1 MKLRKIVYTPAKGW
15 IASFHGKQIEKD
27 GRKTCKPDVKVRADS
42 YEELMRELIG
52 IDKNDNADPST
63 TVWHS
68 VTL

>member
-27 GRKTCKPDVKVRADS
+27 GRKTYEPDVKVRADS

-52 IDKNDNADPST
+52 IDKSDNADPST

-68 VTL
+68 VRL